1 MVSCLWPRTQVLAA
15 APKSAPGMSAGVTTV
30 PVSVFS
36 DGNSLPLTRF
46 ATQQSHTSAWSPSSN
61 PLTPSRCHLLNVA

>member
-1 MVSCLWPRTQVLAA
+1 MEPMGCLVGGEMVSCLWPRTQVVAA
-15 APKSAPGMSAGVTTV
+15 APKSAPAMSAGVTTV

-46 ATQQSHTSAWSPSSN
+46 ATQQSHTSAWSALHKN
-61 PLTPSRCHLLNVA
+61 